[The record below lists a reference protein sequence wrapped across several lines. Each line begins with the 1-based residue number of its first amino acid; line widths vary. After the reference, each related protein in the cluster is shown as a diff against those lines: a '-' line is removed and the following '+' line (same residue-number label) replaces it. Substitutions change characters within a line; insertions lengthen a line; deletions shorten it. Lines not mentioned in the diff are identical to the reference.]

1 MPIQRALFQLITI
14 ELSINCANKYSA
26 GPSVGPSAGP
36 SVGPSGG
43 PSAGPSGG
51 PSAGP
56 ADQGASVMKYFS
68 HYKHRQRIT
77 IVRKGERISET
88 DEIVCFLAQVSCNTK
103 HTEYEMN
110 WKF

>member
-1 MPIQRALFQLITI
+1 MQ
-14 ELSINCANKYSA
+14 
-26 GPSVGPSAGP
+26 GPVEGPVEDPVQGPVQGSVEDP
-36 SVGPSGG
+36 VQ
-43 PSAGPSGG
+43 
-51 PSAGP
+51 GP

-88 DEIVCFLAQVSCNTK
+88 DEIICFLAQVSCNTK